1 MTLKVD
7 NIQNENA
14 SEANV
19 VLNSNG
25 SISIPSQI
33 KHVGDDNTLI
43 EFETDTIKLQ
53 TNGSPRV
60 VAKSDGKVG
69 IGTDAPAT
77 TLEVEDAQAELQVQS
92 TSGTNSAGLRMIPG
106 GQTNALYI
114 YADGTRNICIDDH
127 STGRLKIQSD
137 GDLSI
142 TDGNLVLAA
151 GHGIDFSNQ
160 TATSA
165 TGATTDSELLDHY
178 EEGTWT
184 PVPRFGGTSHI
195 LTGSF
200 NGNYTRIGDKV
211 EARFRITFT
220 AKGTSTGAFTVE
232 GLPFATNDSLLWTNS
247 GFGFLHRTNLPQS
260 AGQVTADVSGAVINF
275 RLAGLNSGNTAV
287 MDDADLIDSSD
298 IRGSVCY
305 KVST

>member
-19 VLNSNG
+19 VLNTNG

-33 KHVGDDNTLI
+33 KHVGDPDTLI
-43 EFETDTIKLQ
+43 EFETDTVKLQ
-53 TNGSPRV
+53 TGGTARVTVANTTTTVQNKLISSNAIQAGGDGNNGT
-60 VAKSDGKVG
+60 AAG
-69 IGTDAPAT
+69 IVLNNNGVIHLTHASSGSEVFHTFAEGSNTSNCNIKANGHAT
-77 TLEVEDAQAELQVQS
+77 FNGVTLS
-92 TSGTNSAGLRMIPG
+92 
-106 GQTNALYI
+106 
-114 YADGTRNICIDDH
+114 
-127 STGRLKIQSD
+127 
-137 GDLSI
+137 
-142 TDGNLVLAA
+142 DGNLVVAN

-232 GLPFATNDSLLWTNS
+232 GLPFATDDSLLWTNS
-247 GFGFLHRTNLPQS
+247 GFGFLHRTNLPQT

-275 RLAGLNSGNTAV
+275 RLLGQNGGNTTA
-287 MDDADLIDSSD
+287 MDDADLVNTSD

-305 KVST
+305 KVAS